1 MMRRTVARFCGP
13 AAKRTGRSAVAD
25 GNVMGG
31 VDELKAP
38 ATSAEGVKTKF
49 TMDEF
54 EEKISQTAAAIK
66 KGEKDGF
73 DPESPNAPEVL
84 QKSFKK
90 FKETEAQQGR
100 LSDQD
105 GLFNMTPSGTEA
117 KPIRPIKVFWKEV
130 DVEKASDTWWKVKLD
145 NRYAAAF
152 ESKDHLVV
160 PSEEFAYALA
170 HEWGSQGAVINRF
183 SMPLTDVAS
192 GAHQVQPDGLQTRLS
207 YLLEFFKHD
216 HMFYRQE
223 AVRDRQ
229 DELIEPVLE
238 WADRMFDISTPR
250 IEGIRRAVF
259 DPQDFEKMK
268 NYLISAN
275 LNKYQLVC
283 LTVMSQYMSSLI
295 LPLAV
300 VNQFITL
307 EEAVTINRIEEDHNI
322 NSTASVEGYHDIRES
337 DSTVKMAACYCAYQF
352 TKSIKAHDCFP
363 DPSLLKKSA

>member
-1 MMRRTVARFCGP
+1 MMRRTVIRMCGP
-13 AAKRTGRSAVAD
+13 AAKRTGRSATE
-25 GNVMGG
+25 GSVMGG
-31 VDELKAP
+31 VDDIKTP
-38 ATSAEGVKTKF
+38 ASSSEGVKTKF

-54 EEKISQTAAAIK
+54 EERITQTAAAIN

-117 KPIRPIKVFWKEV
+117 KPIRAIKVFWKEV
-130 DVEKASDTWWKVKLD
+130 DVEQADETWWKVKLD
-145 NRYAAAF
+145 ARYATAF
-152 ESKDHLVV
+152 ESKDHLTV

-170 HEWGSQGAVINRF
+170 HEWAQQGAVINRY

-192 GAHQVQPDGLQTRLS
+192 GAHQVQPDGVQTRLA

-223 AVRDRQ
+223 SVRDRQ

-238 WADRMFDISTPR
+238 WADRLFDITTPR
-250 IEGIRRAVF
+250 IEGIRRAAF
-259 DPQDFEKMK
+259 DPEDFEKMK
-268 NYLISAN
+268 LYLQSAN

-283 LTVMSQYMSSLI
+283 LTVMCQYMSSLV

-300 VNQFITL
+300 VNQFITI
-307 EEAVTINRIEEDHNI
+307 EEAIAINRIEEDHNI
-322 NSTASVEGYHDIRES
+322 STTTSVDGYHDIRNS

-352 TKSIKAHDCFP
+352 TKSIKSHDCYP
-363 DPSLLKKSA
+363 DPSVLKKSQD